1 MKTRDLTPNEQAR
14 VDAAWEEYLDIVGV
28 AESVETVNYAW
39 SKYSDTLKDANIIP
53 TLAGYRKALK

>member
-28 AESVETVNYAW
+28 AESSHKYAKAWENYNLILR
-39 SKYSDTLKDANIIP
+39 DNNIIP